1 MSNAETKEYF
11 GKLITL
17 YYITSDPL
25 SVIRQ
30 TDTMLTF
37 TRGLLYAEG
46 KLDKVPPSSKRTYRE
61 ILDNLGATWE
71 SAIDD
76 YDAIRNDWKPT
87 LKKCRKV
94 NEEVMMI
101 ILKEELV
108 SLDVKLFDT
117 AKEWAGAGGEEDGS
131 V

>member
-17 YYITSDPL
+17 YYITNDPL

-30 TDTMLTF
+30 TDTMMTF

-46 KLDKVPPSSKRTYRE
+46 KLDKVPAGSKRTYRD
-61 ILDNLGATWE
+61 ILDSLGTTWE
-71 SAIDD
+71 TAIDD

-87 LKKCRKV
+87 LKKCRRIC
-94 NEEVMMI
+94 EEVMMI
-101 ILKEELV
+101 ILAEELV
-108 SLDVKLFDT
+108 SLDIKLFDT
-117 AKEWAGAGGEEDGS
+117 AKEWMGVEKDGS